1 MGKCLKSIS
10 AKTSKNFKKQN
21 KKQNKNKQT
30 NKQKK
35 KKKREKNVL
44 AQIGLGLKWF
54 FLFYCRRAFTQTSL
68 LLYYCHSGVILV
80 SLFLTLNIVHTI
92 FMASIVNFEQV
103 NISWD
108 SIWPQT
114 ITNGC
119 FCVTVKS
126 LEITWFG

>member
-1 MGKCLKSIS
+1 MGKFLKYII
-10 AKTSKNFKKQN
+10 AKTSKKF

-30 NKQKK
+30 NKQTKK
-35 KKKREKNVL
+35 KKKEKNVL